1 LRETHK
7 RKELADRLIR
17 LGVMAA
23 GSDVEPAV
31 LSSLEELLDRLA
43 SLLSLPSRPQ
53 ALKRRRVVITGLGA
67 VTPLGIGV
75 EPFWRGLIAGQ
86 SGIDRMTL
94 TDPSNYPCQVAGE
107 VRGFDPLHFMEAKE
121 ARRMS
126 RATQFAVA
134 AAKMAIEDSGIDLS
148 SEDLTAIGVIL
159 GTGTTAFPET
169 EAGARTMLSK
179 GGMRLSPFFVPI
191 VLPNMPA
198 CQVSI
203 QFGLRGYNSTITTAC
218 AASTQSIGE
227 AYETICR
234 GDADIVLSGGAE
246 APICEL
252 GLAGFSVMRA
262 LSTHNDDPP
271 KASRPFDATRNGF
284 VPGEGAGIVVL
295 EELQHAMARGAR
307 IYAEVAGYASSSDA
321 YHVTAPDP
329 DGDGAA
335 QAMALAV
342 ADAGLRPEDID
353 YINAHGTGTP
363 LNDAV
368 ETKAIKRVFGDHAYK
383 LAISST
389 KSMIGHLLGG
399 AGGVE
404 AVATVL
410 SVYHGIVHPTINLHN
425 PDPECDLD
433 YVPNEARVMR
443 VRAAMSNSF
452 GFGGQNACLVIKAF
466 EP

>member
-1 LRETHK
+1 MERLRPG
-7 RKELADRLIR
+7 RELADRLIR
-17 LGVMAA
+17 LGILA
-23 GSDVEPAV
+23 GSRDLEPEL
-31 LSSLEELLDRLA
+31 LSSLGEALDRMV
-43 SLLSLPSRPQ
+43 SILSAPSRRRPSGP
-53 ALKRRRVVITGLGA
+53 RRVVVTGMGA
-67 VTPLGIGV
+67 VTPLGIGL
-75 EPFWRGLIAGQ
+75 EPFWDGLVAGR

-107 VRGFDPLHFMEAKE
+107 VRGFDPLQFIEAKE

-134 AAKMAIEDSGIDLS
+134 AAKMALEDAGLDLS
-148 SEDLTAIGVIL
+148 LEDPTQVGVIL

-169 EAGARTMLSK
+169 EAGARMMLAK

-203 QFGLRGYNSTITTAC
+203 QLGLRGYNSTITTAC

-227 AYETICR
+227 AYEAIRR
-234 GDADIVLSGGAE
+234 GDADVILSGGSE

-271 KASRPFDATRNGF
+271 RASRPFDATRNGF
-284 VPGEGAGIVVL
+284 VPGEGAGILVL
-295 EELQHAMARGAR
+295 EELGHALKRGAR

-329 DGDGAA
+329 EGDGAA
-335 QAMALAV
+335 QAMALAI
-342 ADAGLRPEDID
+342 ADAGLTPEEID

-363 LNDAV
+363 LNDVV
-368 ETKAIKRVFGDHAYK
+368 ETKAIKRVFGDRAYK
-383 LAISST
+383 VAISST

-410 SVYHGIVHPTINLHN
+410 TIYHGIVHPTINLRH
-425 PDPECDLD
+425 PDPECDLF
-433 YVPNEARVMR
+433 YVPNEAQAMR
-443 VRAAMSNSF
+443 VRAAISNSF

>member
-1 LRETHK
+1 MDLHRVP
-7 RKELADRLIR
+7 RSLSDRLVRYGI
-17 LGVMAA
+17 M
-23 GSDVEPAV
+23 
-31 LSSLEELLDRLA
+31 LSTAELTEEQLALLEETVDQLA
-43 SLLSLPSRPQ
+43 RMLAFRAS
-53 ALKRRRVVITGLGA
+53 AKRTKPRRVVITGMGA
-67 VTPLGIGV
+67 VTPLGIGLA
-75 EPFWRGLIAGQ
+75 PFWEGLIEGR

-107 VRGFDPLHFMEAKE
+107 VRGFDPLQFIDAKE

-134 AAKMAIEDSGIDLS
+134 AAKMAVEDAGLDLS
-148 SEDLTAIGVIL
+148 AEDPTTIGVIL

-169 EAGARTMLSK
+169 EAGARLMLAK

-203 QFGLRGYNSTITTAC
+203 QLGVKGYNSTITTAC

-227 AYETICR
+227 AYEAIRR
-234 GDADIVLSGGAE
+234 GDADIVISGGSE

-271 KASRPFDATRNGF
+271 RSSRPFDATRNGF
-284 VPGEGAGIVVL
+284 VPGEGAGVLVL
-295 EELQHAMARGAR
+295 EELDRALARGAH
-307 IYAEVAGYASSSDA
+307 IYAEVVGYASSSDA

-329 DGDGAA
+329 DGDGAS
-335 QAMALAV
+335 QAMALALV
-342 ADAGLRPEDID
+342 DAGLKPEEID

-363 LNDAV
+363 LNDVV

-404 AVATVL
+404 AVATAL
-410 SVYHGIVHPTINLHN
+410 TIHKGIVHPTINLRH

-433 YVPNEARVMR
+433 YVPNEARSMT
-443 VRAAMSNSF
+443 VRAAVSNSF
-452 GFGGQNACLVIKAF
+452 GFGGQNACLVLRRF